1 MLFWSKILN
10 VTSIIF
16 NWYRGHGISSSRPG
30 YLYNKTILKMTIITA
45 NTAWDA
51 KTGAPVNN
59 NTLLGK
65 WNLFMESQAERITLW
80 FLVSLLFQGVLI
92 LPVPAALIYY
102 ANAPVAVLAVTLTL
116 FFANIIAGMGG
127 AGIKTL
133 LWLFAASVM
142 IHLLMILIFII

>member
-1 MLFWSKILN
+1 M
-10 VTSIIF
+10 T
-16 NWYRGHGISSSRPG
+16 
-30 YLYNKTILKMTIITA
+30 TITT

-51 KTGAPVNN
+51 KAATPVNT
-59 NTLLGK
+59 NTLLAK
-65 WNLFMESQAERITLW
+65 WNLLMESQAERITLW
-80 FLVSLLFQGVLI
+80 FLVSLLFQGILI

-133 LWLFAASVM
+133 LWLFATSLV
-142 IHLLMILIFII
+142 IHLLMILVFII